1 MYNQTKNSMN
11 STDLSR
17 RNWLRKSTL
26 TLGALALLPNDIWSL
41 AVEEAQEN
49 NSLFLFNT
57 ANTFNEYTPPV
68 FKEEKLKAILRA
80 NENPYGPPPMAAK
93 VFQETVFSG
102 NRYAWKSLMNLMD
115 TLAEKENVKPE
126 QILMAPGSSDILEKV
141 AMVLFQK
148 GGNVISADP
157 SYMSL
162 IQVSKSV
169 GGQWKSYKLK
179 DNFEHDLEA
188 MEAGIDENTKLVYIC
203 NPNNPTGTVTN
214 AKKLRDFCSRVSEKV
229 PVFVDEAYIEL
240 SKNGLKDSMT
250 DLVSQ
255 GKNVMIARTFSKIYG
270 MAGLRIGYMI
280 GKTETVKQIQEI
292 TRGGMGI
299 TGPSIAAAT
308 KSLEETAFLDS
319 CKVKIADA
327 RAYTK
332 KYLERKNYSVM
343 PSETNFLIFE
353 IDMDGKE
360 FLEKIYAKQVAV
372 RAFKFWDKN
381 WCRVSIGTL
390 EEMKLF
396 TKTMDEI
403 FA

>member
-1 MYNQTKNSMN
+1 METNYLNRRDWLKKGT
-11 STDLSR
+11 LS
-17 RNWLRKSTL
+17 L
-26 TLGALALLPNDIWSL
+26 AAMALLPSDIWAM
-41 AVEEAQEN
+41 AVEEAQQN
-49 NSLFLFNT
+49 NSLFLFNPS
-57 ANTFNEYTPPV
+57 NKFNEFTPPV
-68 FKEEKLKAILRA
+68 FKENKLKAILRA

-93 VFQETVFSG
+93 VFQETVFTG
-102 NRYAWKSLMNLMD
+102 NRYAWKSLKDLIGK
-115 TLAEKENVKPE
+115 LAKQENVKPE

-169 GGQWKSYKLK
+169 GGQWKSFKLK
-179 DNFEHDLEA
+179 DNFEHDLDA
-188 MEAGIDENTKLVYIC
+188 MEAAIDSDTKLVYIC

-214 AKKLRDFCSRVSEKV
+214 AKKLKEFCSRVSEKV

-240 SKNGLKDSMT
+240 SKNGLKDSMNS
-250 DLVSQ
+250 LVSE
-255 GKNVMIARTFSKIYG
+255 GKNVIVARTFSKIYG

-280 GKTETVKQIQEI
+280 GKEETVNQIKEI

-308 KSLEETAFLDS
+308 KSLDEKEFIDM
-319 CKVKIADA
+319 CKTKIASA
-327 RAYTK
+327 RDYTK
-332 KYLERKNYSVM
+332 KYLESKGYSIM
-343 PSETNFLIFE
+343 PSETNFMIFE
-353 IDMDGKE
+353 IDMDGKV
-360 FLEKIYAKQVAV
+360 FLEKIYAKQVGV

-381 WCRVSIGTL
+381 WCRVSIGTM
-390 EEMKLF
+390 EEMELF
-396 TKTMDEI
+396 TKAMDEI